1 MTCTIPASLADTV
14 SSSFTTSDLSFS
26 VPETRV
32 SSPQAQP
39 ADSTGLERRYSV
51 VSNGIEFNF
60 DESLSSSHTPNASS
74 DSAQKLTPAQRRR
87 KAQNRAAY
95 VPTSILSQPYITQ
108 SKHGIIVLCERLHV
122 RLVAFVFRS
131 VCIVANIHSQRA
143 LRDRK
148 RQRVQ
153 TLEDQVT
160 ELSIKSSALQTQNEW
175 LKQQLVMSRTE
186 IQLLKTQTTQSNGAL
201 AFSDLGGCFQGHQ
214 RNDGEP
220 DHLCGCL
227 GGSAWRS
234 PRTLD
239 LQCSGSAQ
247 TYDYPN
253 TATGL
258 ASTCSTKLD
267 SQACLW
273 SIDLTN
279 GSRYE
284 P

>member
-1 MTCTIPASLADTV
+1 M
-14 SSSFTTSDLSFS
+14 
-26 VPETRV
+26 
-32 SSPQAQP
+32 
-39 ADSTGLERRYSV
+39 
-51 VSNGIEFNF
+51 
-60 DESLSSSHTPNASS
+60 
-74 DSAQKLTPAQRRR
+74 
-87 KAQNRAAY
+87 
-95 VPTSILSQPYITQ
+95 
-108 SKHGIIVLCERLHV
+108 
-122 RLVAFVFRS
+122 RLVAFVFS
-131 VCIVANIHSQRA
+131 NVCNLANIHSQRA

-153 TLEDQVT
+153 TLEDQVN

-186 IQLLKTQTTQSNGAL
+186 IQLLKTQITQSNGTL
-201 AFSDLGGCFQGHQ
+201 AFSNLGGCFQGYE

-220 DHLCGCL
+220 EYLCACL
-227 GGSAWRS
+227 GGSAWSS
-234 PRTLD
+234 PRTVD

-258 ASTCSTKLD
+258 ASTCSAKQD